1 MDAAIPRELASRIAA
16 TAAGIEGVR
25 SAVVCSAEGDV
36 LGAARS
42 EEPSKDAALA
52 SFVAVRAEALPVDG
66 DLRGMGKQ
74 LAGSIFS
81 HMSIVGS
88 SGESAL
94 YHLAPGA
101 YLSVRIA
108 PGRSA
113 MTAGPLAALARRV
126 STMPESTMRSP
137 QP

>member
-52 SFVAVRAEALPVDG
+52 SFVASTDAATRATLIAGLKRG
-66 DLRGMGKQ
+66 D
-74 LAGSIFS
+74 
-81 HMSIVGS
+81 
-88 SGESAL
+88 ESA
-94 YHLAPGA
+94 ATKC
-101 YLSVRIA
+101 
-108 PGRSA
+108 GRTLPDSPSCNRPSA
-113 MTAGPLAALARRV
+113 
-126 STMPESTMRSP
+126 RSG
-137 QP
+137 

>member
-52 SFVAVRAEALPVDG
+52 SFVAVRAEALPG
-66 DLRGMGKQ
+66 MATSAGWASNSRGA
-74 LAGSIFS
+74 L
-81 HMSIVGS
+81 
-88 SGESAL
+88 SA
-94 YHLAPGA
+94 
-101 YLSVRIA
+101 
-108 PGRSA
+108 
-113 MTAGPLAALARRV
+113 T
-126 STMPESTMRSP
+126 
-137 QP
+137 